1 MLYRKKDGFMAHLK
15 SSKIFPLL
23 FLLAAIGTGN
33 AFADIMVLNS
43 GKTIRIRKY
52 EVQGSSIHVT
62 INDNAE
68 MVIPVD
74 WVREIRVVPDEPEPS
89 KEYAFDGAAEMI
101 REFAYS
107 DLVVS
112 LSKKHNMDWKMI
124 AAVMAV
130 ESNFNPRAVSHKGA
144 QGLMQLMP
152 ATARLY
158 QVSDPYDPIQNLE
171 AGILHLKM
179 LVQRYQGKLDLA
191 LAAYNSGEKTV
202 ERYRGIP
209 PFAETRAYVRKV
221 LQLIQG
227 LST

>member
-1 MLYRKKDGFMAHLK
+1 M
-15 SSKIFPLL
+15 
-23 FLLAAIGTGN
+23 
-33 AFADIMVLNS
+33 
-43 GKTIRIRKY
+43 
-52 EVQGSSIHVT
+52 HVT
-62 INDNAE
+62 INDRAE
-68 MVIPVD
+68 MVIPVE
-74 WVREIRVVPDEPEPS
+74 WVKEIRVVPEDNLPEVDL
-89 KEYAFDGAAEMI
+89 AFDSAKELI

-112 LSKKHNMDWKMI
+112 LSKKHEVDWKMV

-152 ATARLY
+152 ATARMY
-158 QVSDPYDPIQNLE
+158 RVSDPYDPIQNIE
-171 AGILHLKM
+171 AGVLHLKM
-179 LVQRYQGKLDLA
+179 LVERYKGKLELV
-191 LAAYNSGEKTV
+191 LAAYNSGEKSV

-209 PFAETRAYVRKV
+209 PFAETRAYVQKV